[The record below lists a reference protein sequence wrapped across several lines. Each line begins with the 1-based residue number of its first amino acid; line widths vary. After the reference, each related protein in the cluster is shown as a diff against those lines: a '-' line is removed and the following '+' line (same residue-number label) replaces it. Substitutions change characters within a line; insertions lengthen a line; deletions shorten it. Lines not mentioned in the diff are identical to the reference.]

1 METIISQIQSDLADL
16 QNNPNGLT
24 YEQLVLFYDRMCANV
39 TDFESQDKK
48 SKTISIS
55 WSTQDVLMLADE
67 MDVQLTE
74 AQADEVLD
82 RLVENH
88 DGDIGINWGVIEYF
102 IDEIISEQWQEK

>member
-1 METIISQIQSDLADL
+1 M
-16 QNNPNGLT
+16 
-24 YEQLVLFYDRMCANV
+24 
-39 TDFESQDKK
+39 
-48 SKTISIS
+48 KTISIS
-55 WSTQDVLMLADE
+55 WSTHDVLMLADE

-88 DGDIGINWGVIEYF
+88 DGDIGVNWSVIEYF

>member
-1 METIISQIQSDLADL
+1 M
-16 QNNPNGLT
+16 
-24 YEQLVLFYDRMCANV
+24 
-39 TDFESQDKK
+39 
-48 SKTISIS
+48 KTISIS

-88 DGDIGINWGVIEYF
+88 DGDIGINWGVIEFY
-102 IDEIISEQWQEK
+102 IEEILEEHGKKNN

>member
-1 METIISQIQSDLADL
+1 M
-16 QNNPNGLT
+16 
-24 YEQLVLFYDRMCANV
+24 
-39 TDFESQDKK
+39 
-48 SKTISIS
+48 KTISIS

-88 DGDIGINWGVIEYF
+88 DADIGINWGVIEYH
-102 IDEIISEQWQEK
+102 IEDLLAEYGKENN